1 MGATIPQ
8 LLVIEGVPTDY
19 MARVSESA
27 RELRV
32 RAGLDTAHW
41 AQKISERVG
50 FPVAAADIERVENGT
65 MSLPSVCMWAAIDI
79 AGLPSM
85 LRDSELTRLQA
96 QITELADS
104 VADIA
109 ESQLS

>member
-1 MGATIPQ
+1 MGATIPH
-8 LLVIEGVPTDY
+8 LSVIEGVPTDY
-19 MARVSESA
+19 SARVAESA
-27 RELRV
+27 RELRA
-32 RAGLDTAHW
+32 RTGLDTVRW

-50 FPVAAADIERVENGT
+50 FPVCVADIERVENGT

-85 LRDSELTRLQA
+85 LRDGELARLQA
-96 QITELADS
+96 QFTELSES